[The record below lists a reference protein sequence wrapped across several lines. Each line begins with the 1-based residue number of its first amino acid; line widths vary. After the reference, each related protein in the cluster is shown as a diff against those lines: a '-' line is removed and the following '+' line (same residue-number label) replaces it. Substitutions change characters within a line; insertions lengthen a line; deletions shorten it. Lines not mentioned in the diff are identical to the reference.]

1 MIKSTKG
8 YEGKPLMYIVQPE
21 NVQVKAEMQ
30 TLVIKKSAKYKAAE
44 KTPEI
49 KAAAERELESKPS
62 EAAEKLPEAAAEAET
77 PIVTEAAYQITESAE
92 PVKKGIEQAYNKADG
107 VLKAELVEEA
117 LEEQEQ
123 MVERRP
129 RKPVSQM
136 NIAEKVEFVTNLPVN
151 IPRTLCHVEFSDGA
165 RRGIILSE
173 EDGIVTIQATTS
185 SQPIKVRME
194 EIKAIHLLG
203 F

>member
-21 NVQVKAEMQ
+21 NVQIKAEMQ
-30 TLVIKKSAKYKAAE
+30 TLVIKKSSKYKTAE
-44 KTPEI
+44 KGQET
-49 KAAAERELESKPS
+49 KASAESELNDQP
-62 EAAEKLPEAAAEAET
+62 EAAEKLPEASLDEDK
-77 PIVTEAAYQITESAE
+77 PIVTEAAYQITEAAE
-92 PVKKGIEQAYNKADG
+92 SVQVPLETEG
-107 VLKAELVEEA
+107 VLKAELVQENV
-117 LEEQEQ
+117 EEQDHKI
-123 MVERRP
+123 ERRP
-129 RKPVSQM
+129 RKPVTQM

-151 IPRTLCHVEFSDGA
+151 IPRTLCHVELEDGA

-194 EIKAIHLLG
+194 DIKAIHLLG